1 MSDDDFI
8 NPEHPEWGYVP
19 AIAQEKFSD
28 LVNRVPID
36 LNDGVNIILS
46 GDHTIESLYF
56 YQMLNP
62 SLAYVPPGSSDAVA
76 ASIMAAFGRVKD
88 DAMKLWEQVRL
99 EKIKLMLD
107 YMPAVPT
114 PAAWYDSHKND
125 VWTQY
130 SLNITESTAPGPA
143 PPIFRL
149 KLSDAAM
156 TTLLEVHP
164 ETKALPVNMPARVL
178 TKVSARPAMMMASP
192 ALAASPRIL
201 AAQPIGAR
209 LAVPPFAVAAGPAV
223 NNAVLHAQFETQV
236 RTLKVTDRL
245 MVAQYVGSVA
255 PTAPATTKS
264 ISVSFEYCKTDI
276 QRPWY
281 ADGFVNDKSW
291 FVPNVRKGAVSAD
304 SGGMALL
311 PIGFVAIRNLV
322 ISANWTRED
331 VESANGASGF
341 GPFKVAFD
349 TTRQSLVH
357 PGMQIFGWMLQK
369 VQQLPPNDPQ

>member
-1 MSDDDFI
+1 
-8 NPEHPEWGYVP
+8 
-19 AIAQEKFSD
+19 
-28 LVNRVPID
+28 
-36 LNDGVNIILS
+36 
-46 GDHTIESLYF
+46 
-56 YQMLNP
+56 
-62 SLAYVPPGSSDAVA
+62 
-76 ASIMAAFGRVKD
+76 
-88 DAMKLWEQVRL
+88 
-99 EKIKLMLD
+99 
-107 YMPAVPT
+107 
-114 PAAWYDSHKND
+114 
-125 VWTQY
+125 
-130 SLNITESTAPGPA
+130 
-143 PPIFRL
+143 
-149 KLSDAAM
+149 
-156 TTLLEVHP
+156 
-164 ETKALPVNMPARVL
+164 
-178 TKVSARPAMMMASP
+178 
-192 ALAASPRIL
+192 
-201 AAQPIGAR
+201 
-209 LAVPPFAVAAGPAV
+209 
-223 NNAVLHAQFETQV
+223 
-236 RTLKVTDRL
+236 